1 MKLDGQ
7 NDCLIDHP
15 SDDILGVGLGV
26 IAAKSQPFADDRPPV
41 FDLNNA
47 VMDLDHR

>member
-7 NDCLIDHP
+7 TGGLIDHP
-15 SDDILGVGLGV
+15 PDDILCVGLGV
-26 IAAKSQPFADDRPPV
+26 IAPKSQPFADDRPPV
-41 FDLNNA
+41 FDLDNA